1 MKPDQI
7 LASLSNLARQ
17 KRPVTLVAIAFFALV
32 CLSLA
37 GIQGWSVWQAR
48 VAQLAAA
55 TASNQAMAKS
65 AADLVASSLDGADLV
80 LSELVARGRTG
91 ALGVMP
97 VAPVAAATAQN
108 GAAADAVADAVADAA
123 SSSLP
128 GFLAERSRLAPA
140 LASLAV
146 YNAAG
151 EVQQAA
157 GSFAPYP
164 TAVRDHGDYHAR
176 VSGPA
181 LYIGAPVRSTG
192 SGEWLLP
199 VSRAMVGADGARTGI
214 VLATLRLSTM
224 NNFLQDFAV
233 GSRGAVAVLHKD
245 STLLLSRRA
254 NDNRIGTRLRGT
266 PIFAVTRGANPAGSA
281 SAPDALSSYRRL
293 PGYPLVTVVQQS
305 TEEVLA
311 SWWND
316 AYLSTATM
324 LVLLLVQLWVGI
336 RLYGQIALRDRLD
349 NERRSLQKLL
359 VKKSRSLRDQALH
372 DALTG
377 IANRRQF
384 DVRMASEFNRAM
396 HEGVS
401 LAIVILDVDN
411 FKRYNDQY
419 GHPAGDE
426 CLKTVANCVS
436 SGRRRSHDLAAR
448 MGGEE
453 FAILLPNTGLRGA
466 IAVAEAIRKTVAA
479 QKMHH
484 VPGQAHA
491 VTVSC
496 GVHALVPLDGM
507 SPAELIDAADRALYL
522 AKSGGRNCVRAEGV
536 MPPGEAKRFTL
547 VVNK

>member
-37 GIQGWSVWQAR
+37 GIQGWSVWKAR
-48 VAQLAAA
+48 AAQLAAA
-55 TASNQAMAKS
+55 TAANEAMAKS
-65 AADLVASSLDGADLV
+65 AADHMANSLDVADLV
-80 LSELVARGRTG
+80 LSELVARAQSG
-91 ALGVMP
+91 ALVVAP
-97 VAPVAAATAQN
+97 VAPVAPIATGAPMAAPAES
-108 GAAADAVADAVADAA
+108 GAAHG
-123 SSSLP
+123 SLLAY
-128 GFLAERSRLAPA
+128 LAERSRLAPA
-140 LASLAV
+140 LASLAI

-164 TAVRDHGDYHAR
+164 TAVRDHGHYHAR

-199 VSRAMVGADGARTGI
+199 VSRAMAGADGAGTGI
-214 VLATLRLSTM
+214 VLATLRLSTLR
-224 NNFLQDFAV
+224 NFFQDFPV
-233 GSRGAVAVLHKD
+233 GANGAVAVLHKD

-266 PIFAVTRGANPAGSA
+266 PSFDATRGADPAGS
-281 SAPDALSSYRRL
+281 SSSHDSLSSYRRL
-293 PGYPLVTVVQQS
+293 PGYPLVILVQQS
-305 TEEVLA
+305 TGEVLA

-396 HEGVS
+396 HDGVS
-401 LAIVILDVDN
+401 LAIVILDVDH

-479 QKMHH
+479 QKMRH

-496 GVHALVPLDGM
+496 GVHALVPLEGM

-522 AKSGGRNCVRAEGV
+522 AKSSGRNCVRAEGV
-536 MPPGEAKRFTL
+536 MPPGESKRFTL

>member
-32 CLSLA
+32 CVSLA
-37 GIQGWSVWQAR
+37 GIQGWSVWKAR
-48 VAQLAAA
+48 AAQLAAA
-55 TASNQAMAKS
+55 TAANEAMAKS
-65 AADLVASSLDGADLV
+65 AAEHMANSLDVADLV
-80 LSELVARGRTG
+80 LSELAARAQSG
-91 ALGVMP
+91 ALVVAPIAP
-97 VAPVAAATAQN
+97 VAPVAPIATVAPMAAPAES
-108 GAAADAVADAVADAA
+108 GAAPG
-123 SSSLP
+123 SLLAY
-128 GFLAERSRLAPA
+128 LAERSRLAPA
-140 LASLAV
+140 LASLAI
-146 YNAAG
+146 YNPAG

-164 TAVRDHGDYHAR
+164 TAVRDHGHYHAR

-199 VSRAMVGADGARTGI
+199 VSRAMVGADGARAGI
-214 VLATLRLSTM
+214 VLATLRLSTLR
-224 NNFLQDFAV
+224 NFLQDFPV
-233 GSRGAVAVLHKD
+233 GANGAVAVLHKD

-266 PIFAVTRGANPAGSA
+266 PSYAVTRGADPAGS
-281 SAPDALSSYRRL
+281 SSSHDRLSSYRRL
-293 PGYPLVTVVQQS
+293 PGYPLVTLVQQS
-305 TEEVLA
+305 KEEVLA

-359 VKKSRSLRDQALH
+359 VKKSRSLRELALH

-384 DVRMASEFNRAM
+384 DVRMASEFTRAM

-401 LAIVILDVDN
+401 LAIVILDVDH

-479 QKMHH
+479 QKMRH

-496 GVHALVPLDGM
+496 GVHALVPLEGM

-522 AKSGGRNCVRAEGV
+522 AKSSGRNCVRAEGV
-536 MPPGEAKRFTL
+536 MPPGESKRFTL